1 MARYLYLGVIYKF
14 PGYPQ
19 LNSMHEA
26 PTTKGLWSIKCA
38 QPYP

>member
-14 PGYPQ
+14 PG
-19 LNSMHEA
+19 HEA